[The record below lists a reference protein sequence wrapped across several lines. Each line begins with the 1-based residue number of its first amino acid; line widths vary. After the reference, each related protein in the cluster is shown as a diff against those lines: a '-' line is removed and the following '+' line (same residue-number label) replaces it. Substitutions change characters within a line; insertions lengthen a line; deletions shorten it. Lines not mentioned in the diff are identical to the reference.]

1 MAELASMLTAMVESM
16 GEEAVAEQLAVLP
29 DDLIESLRELA
40 KNDPL
45 LVDVLL
51 PLLPEEDR
59 RPQYES
65 WFVKQGPPKKPDKGL
80 ILDLAE
86 RDREWYEE
94 VRGARER
101 WLALYHQDQNKIA
114 TFKGFNADKDEKFS
128 DSSISDQMNAMI
140 ARGGAIE
147 PNYDVPILKVDLR
160 DEGQKAEDF
169 LMWCDRME
177 AFRHAEKSGASLRRE
192 EWMWLCISGM
202 VCWGTMLDPED
213 TTYFFQ
219 DRLYDPNTVYPF
231 WDDHGLYR
239 VTRIYQEQV
248 GRVIAAYDDGDGA
261 VRRKIMGSYKKDYGD
276 SVKDAEFYRHADWGK
291 VVVYDDRWWHA
302 VYYDDIEIIAPVPH
316 RYGFVPYVIRG
327 TGMGDPTGLLAS
339 TQQDLPVGGVNSTDT
354 RIAYKHVSP
363 IHFMDIQHQQ
373 VEKIVG
379 KLMTVWAKVDRPA
392 WLWFH
397 DEFAK
402 AEGAPT
408 VRTDGNAVTPMM
420 QEHEDLKPLIDR
432 IDPSVFGP
440 LMSTTMQNRATNQ
453 MSPAGM
459 GVNPGANASG
469 NAIEGLAD
477 SSRDNHETPLTQ
489 AMESFHEA
497 KASMRLR
504 IIRDWGQL
512 LRTSEDGD
520 YGVLDIPHHGGRR
533 RRDGLPPAFELTP
546 EMLDRVGIT
555 VEAHLTSVQLRNLGP
570 LGNAVNQWTSSGL
583 MSRRE
588 GIALRGHP
596 DPDDVFDEL
605 DYEETLQDPDIKKGM
620 RLKKL
625 RDRDPEAYQIVREL
639 MQAQQPQ
646 GGPPQGMGGPPPMPG
661 LPGPNSTSGVNLQA
675 LGMGQQGPTGRPPE
689 AGPPPPPPGS
699 ILIPP
704 GANIGL

>member
-1 MAELASMLTAMVESM
+1 MLSAMVESM

-29 DDLIESLRELA
+29 DELVESLRELA

-65 WFVKQGPPKKPDKGL
+65 WFVRQGPPKKPDKAT
-80 ILDLAE
+80 IMELAE

-94 VRGARER
+94 LRGARER
-101 WLALYHQDQNKIA
+101 WLALYHQDPNRIA
-114 TFKGFNADKDEKFS
+114 TFKGFNAEKDEKFS

-147 PNYDVPILKVDLR
+147 PSYDVPILKVDLR

-169 LMWCDRME
+169 LMWCDRIE
-177 AFRHAEKSGASLRRE
+177 AFRHSERSGASLRRE
-192 EWMWLCISGM
+192 EWMWLCLSGM
-202 VCWGTMLDPED
+202 VCWSTMLDPED
-213 TTYFFQ
+213 TSYFFQ

-231 WDDHGLYR
+231 WDEHGLYR
-239 VTRIYQEQV
+239 VTRIFQEQV
-248 GRVIAAYDDGDGA
+248 GRVIAAFDDGDGK
-261 VRRKIMGSYKKDYGD
+261 VRNKILGEYKKDYGD
-276 SVKDAEFYRHADWGK
+276 SAKQMDFYRHADWGK
-291 VVVYDDRWWHA
+291 VIVYDDRWWHA
-302 VYYDDIEIIAPVPH
+302 VYYDDIEIIAPTPH

-327 TGMGDPTGLLAS
+327 TGMGDPTGLLAA
-339 TQQDLPVGGVNSTDT
+339 TQGDLPIGGVNASQT

-363 IHFMDIQHQQ
+363 IHFMDIPHQQ
-373 VEKIVG
+373 VEKVVG
-379 KLMTVWAKVDRPA
+379 KMMTVWAKVDKPA
-392 WLWFH
+392 WVLYQ
-397 DEFAK
+397 DEYAK
-402 AEGAPT
+402 GNGTPN
-408 VRTDGNAVTPMM
+408 VRNEAGTVTPLMK
-420 QEHEDLKPLIDR
+420 EHEDLEPLIER
-432 IDPSVFGP
+432 LDPSVFGP
-440 LMSTTMQNRATNQ
+440 LMSTMMQNRATNQ

-504 IIRDWGQL
+504 MIRDWGHL
-512 LRTSEDGD
+512 LRSDEDGD
-520 YGVLDIPHHGGRR
+520 FGVLTIPHHGGRR
-533 RRDGLPPAFELTP
+533 RRDGLPPAFDLTP
-546 EMLDRVGIT
+546 EMLDRVGVN

-570 LGNAVNQWTSSGL
+570 LGNAVNQWTSGGM

-588 GIALRGHP
+588 AIAMRGHP
-596 DPDDVFDEL
+596 DPDDVMDEL
-605 DYEETLQDPDIKKGM
+605 DYEETMQDPEIKKAV

-625 RDRDPEAYQIVREL
+625 REIDPEAYQIVREL
-639 MQAQQPQ
+639 MQAAQ
-646 GGPPQGMGGPPPMPG
+646 GPPQGGMGGPPMGGPPQP
-661 LPGPNSTSGVNLQA
+661 PGPNSTSGVNLQA
-675 LGMGQQGPTGRPPE
+675 LGMGQQGPTGRPMG
-689 AGPPPPPPGS
+689 AGGPPQMPMMGGTDVGP
-699 ILIPP
+699 
-704 GANIGL
+704 